1 MGRFSVKEYNKFRIM
16 LINEAAAALAESG
29 KIGALNLLFK
39 RHPYTLTP
47 SMLEILAA
55 VPEIIQV
62 QTYGQLPPGRSPP
75 TSFALREKDWVEC
88 ERMVSFINRLP
99 EDKEGN
105 IRIKTE
111 PIARQILGFSW
122 PSADEFSS

>member
-29 KIGALNLLFK
+29 KIRALNLLFK

-47 SMLEILAA
+47 PMLEILAA
-55 VPEIIQV
+55 VSEIIQV

-88 ERMVSFINRLP
+88 ERMVGFINRLP
-99 EDKEGN
+99 EDKEGS

-122 PSADEFSS
+122 P

>member
-29 KIGALNLLFK
+29 KIRALNLLFK

-47 SMLEILAA
+47 PMLEILAA
-55 VPEIIQV
+55 VSEIIQV
-62 QTYGQLPPGRSPP
+62 QTYGQLPPGRSLP

-88 ERMVSFINRLP
+88 EKIVSFINRLP
-99 EDKEGN
+99 EDK
-105 IRIKTE
+105 
-111 PIARQILGFSW
+111 
-122 PSADEFSS
+122 